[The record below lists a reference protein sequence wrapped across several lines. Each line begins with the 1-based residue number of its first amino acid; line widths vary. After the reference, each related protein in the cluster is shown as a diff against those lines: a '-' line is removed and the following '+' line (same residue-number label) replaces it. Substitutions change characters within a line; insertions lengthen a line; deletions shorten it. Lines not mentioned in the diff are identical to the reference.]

1 MLDPPG
7 TLWRH
12 WGWEA
17 PAGGQ
22 WWELGWD
29 LILCIPALKLG
40 WKGAVLGWK
49 WAGLKMGCT
58 ALEMGCTGPCWAVQ
72 GWK

>member
-1 MLDPPG
+1 M
-7 TLWRH
+7 
-12 WGWEA
+12 
-17 PAGGQ
+17 AGKLLLEGNGGS
-22 WWELGWD
+22 WVV
-29 LILCIPALKLG
+29 IRLCIPVLRLG
-40 WKGAVLGWK
+40 WKGVVLGWK